1 MVRVRLLAAVLI
13 AGLAVPAYGE
23 EQSPAS
29 LLMLRSPS
37 LENARMQALD
47 WLTQAGKTDD
57 ATRRAFDALW
67 QPGDRPI
74 LDRVAD
80 TLALGDGR
88 AADLLAQARNVNAP
102 APTAIPALLRDKDQ
116 PAFFRA
122 NLALAY
128 AKALS
133 ARRVYEESLDAL
145 RNIKASEVVDPA
157 AYHFH
162 RAVAEYCL
170 RQRDAARHSLA
181 GLGDVADAPERYRAM
196 GELMLQ
202 QMQAWKERDL
212 GWIADTMDGIGRRLD
227 LGRGGPQTRKM
238 QRDVIAALDDL
249 IRQLEPP
256 DGPLDPNPRD
266 PNDPRE
272 PSDPGPRRRP
282 GPPGPNPQPVERGDG
297 KVDDR
302 DLRNTARN
310 WGNLPEKE
318 RVSAKVELT
327 RSLPAQHR
335 DAMENYIKKLGR
347 IER

>member
-1 MVRVRLLAAVLI
+1 MDRWHLVAALLVVSV
-13 AGLAVPAYGE
+13 AVPVRAE
-23 EQSPAS
+23 EQTPAS

-37 LENARMQALD
+37 LESARMQALD
-47 WLTQAGKTDD
+47 WLTQAGKTDA

-67 QPGDRPI
+67 QPGERTI

-88 AADLLAQARNVNAP
+88 AADQLAQARDVNAS
-102 APTAIPALLRDKDQ
+102 APTAAPALLRDKDQ
-116 PAFFRA
+116 PVFFRA

-133 ARRVYEESLDAL
+133 GRRVYEESLDAL
-145 RNIKASEVVDPA
+145 RSIKASEVVDPA

-162 RAVAEYCL
+162 RAVAEYSL
-170 RQRDAARHSLA
+170 RQREAARRSLA
-181 GLGDVADAPERYRAM
+181 GLGDVADAPERYRAT

-202 QMQAWKERDL
+202 QMQVWKDRDL

-249 IRQLEPP
+249 IRQLEPH
-256 DGPLDPNPRD
+256 GPLDPNPRD
-266 PNDPRE
+266 PNDPSE
-272 PSDPGPRRRP
+272 PKEPGPRRRP
-282 GPPGPNPQPVERGDG
+282 APPGPNPQPVERGEG

-347 IER
+347 